1 MLAQDH
7 SKPMLSMMNDS
18 ELSFKEEEEQPNIYI
33 NEGRSVKAASR

>member
-18 ELSFKEEEEQPNIYI
+18 ELSFKEEVEQHNLYV
-33 NEGRSVKAASR
+33 NEGRSGGKTSR